1 MNIENKIDQ
10 LTMKKQ
16 KILEMIDGTVAE
28 MSNKFE
34 YFSLRFA
41 KITDVKKGK

>member
-16 KILEMIDGTVAE
+16 KILEMIDGTVVE

-34 YFSLRFA
+34 YSFE
-41 KITDVKKGK
+41 ICEDN